1 MSHTIFY
8 NKNGGMSSVRTSA
21 GTKDKKVYMTSY
33 IGSNDGGVTFKNKY
47 TTTRIN
53 NRGQVISHGINSGRK
68 TTYYG
73 SNSKEQSRIASFK

>member
-8 NKNGGMSSVRTSA
+8 NKNGGVSSIKTSA
-21 GTKDKKVYMTSY
+21 GTKGNKVCMTSY
-33 IGSNDGGVTFKNKY
+33 IGSADGGVTFKNKH

-53 NRGQVISHGINSGRK
+53 NRGQVISHGINAGGK

-73 SNSKEQSRIASFK
+73 SNGKQKSTIASFK

>member
-8 NKNGGMSSVRTSA
+8 NKNGGISSVRTSA
-21 GTKDKKVYMTSY
+21 GTKDNKVYMTSY
-33 IGSNDGGVTFKNKY
+33 IGSNNGGVTFKNKY

-53 NRGQVISHGINSGRK
+53 NRGQVISHGINSGRR

-73 SNSKEQSRIASFK
+73 SNLNQQSRIASFK

>member
-21 GTKDKKVYMTSY
+21 GTKDNKVYMTSY
-33 IGSNDGGVTFKNKY
+33 IGSNHGGVTFKNKY

-53 NRGQVISHGINSGRK
+53 R
-68 TTYYG
+68 
-73 SNSKEQSRIASFK
+73 